1 MYNKNPRSTSKV
13 LNPPNHGEQTFL
25 SLTTCLLLP
34 TSVVSLLITSM
45 TLKGETT
52 LKRETSHYILMITFD
67 NYLQLNTDKGEGK
80 SKGADKNNPKGLLMS
95 H

>member
-1 MYNKNPRSTSKV
+1 
-13 LNPPNHGEQTFL
+13 
-25 SLTTCLLLP
+25 
-34 TSVVSLLITSM
+34 M

-80 SKGADKNNPKGLLMS
+80 NKGADKNNPKGLLMS